1 MIQALGTF
9 EFYCEET
16 DRRRVMVYILVK
28 FLEMFT
34 QPSNVLLGFAMLGVA
49 LLRWRRASAWPVTFL
64 LMGVGGLAVCAIL
77 PVGTW
82 LMRPLEDR
90 FPQLQPMPAHVNGIV
105 LLGGAINL
113 AESADRHMPALNIRA
128 ERMTAFAALARTYPH
143 ARLLFS
149 GGNPRLFSNG
159 ETEADVARKIFLSLG
174 IDPARM
180 SFDGKSRNTH
190 ENAVFSFRLAKP
202 KPGQVWLLVT
212 SAADMPRAVGCFRAV
227 GWPVI
232 PFPVDY
238 HTRLNG
244 EPLFPGL
251 VSGLMRTNWAVHE
264 WLGLVYYRLR
274 GWTSSLYP
282 GPRKGDARMQ
292 HGDVKSLAE
301 NLPSSHRRVRMLS
314 GSP

>member
-1 MIQALGTF
+1 MG
-9 EFYCEET
+9 
-16 DRRRVMVYILVK
+16 YILVRI
-28 FLEMFT
+28 LEMFT
-34 QPSNVLLGFAMLGVA
+34 QPSNVLLGFSMVGAA
-49 LLRWRRASAWPVTFL
+49 LLPWRRGSAWAVTL
-64 LMGVGGLAVCAIL
+64 LLVGVGGLAACAIL

-90 FPQLQPMPAHVNGIV
+90 FSQPQPMPAHVNGII

-149 GGNPRLFSNG
+149 GGNARLFSNG
-159 ETEADVARKIFLSLG
+159 ETEADVARKIFVSIG
-174 IDPARM
+174 INPARM
-180 SFDGKSRNTH
+180 SFDAKSRNTH

-238 HTRLNG
+238 HTRSRGN
-244 EPLFPGL
+244 PLFPGL
-251 VSGLMRTNWAVHE
+251 VSGLQRTDWAVHE
-264 WLGLVYYRLR
+264 WLGLAYYWLR
-274 GWTSSLYP
+274 GWVPSLYP
-282 GPRKGDARMQ
+282 GPRKVDAGMR
-292 HGDVKSLAE
+292 HGRSRRL
-301 NLPSSHRRVRMLS
+301 LLTSHPSITSIARLRSV
-314 GSP
+314 